1 MHPPD
6 FQKALSLQQEK
17 KYDEAMAVYKS
28 LMQGKADQSLDLTPE
43 QIADISYNAALAS
56 FGQQN
61 YLQSYV
67 FNQKALLLRPS
78 HPQAQAL
85 SDKIKTHFQVKAIP
99 HEITLIEN
107 LNKAGLEVIPLEILW
122 LSGTMLLA
130 LFLKNILS
138 FYLRRKK
145 ELEDNK
151 QLSHFSLKNYLGL
164 FLGMS
169 LFLLAAIKIWD
180 HQIPKALISREQAA
194 LRTAASDTAATVSE
208 LPGGSLVHILRQ
220 LTHQDVSYFQVKYP
234 GSVSGWVKEADLE
247 IIDRSNLPKD

>member
-17 KYDEAMAVYKS
+17 KYDEAIAVYKS
-28 LMQGKADQSLDLTPE
+28 LMQGQADQSADLTPE

-67 FNQKALLLRPS
+67 FNQKALILRPG

-85 SDKIKTHFQVKAIP
+85 SDKIKTHFQVKTIP

-107 LNKAGLEVIPLEILW
+107 LNKAGLQAIPLEVFW
-122 LSGTMLLA
+122 LSGTVLVA
-130 LFLKNILS
+130 LFLKNILN
-138 FYLRRKK
+138 FYLQRKK
-145 ELEDNK
+145 ELADNK
-151 QLSHFSLKNYLGL
+151 KLSDFSLKNYLGL
-164 FLGMS
+164 FLGVS
-169 LFLLAAIKIWD
+169 LFLLAAIKIGD
-180 HQIPKALISREQAA
+180 QQIPKALIASEQAA
-194 LRTAASDTAATVSE
+194 LRTAANDSAATVSA

-220 LTHQDVSYFQVKYP
+220 SKNQEITYFQVKYP

-247 IIDRSNLPKD
+247 IINRTNLPKD